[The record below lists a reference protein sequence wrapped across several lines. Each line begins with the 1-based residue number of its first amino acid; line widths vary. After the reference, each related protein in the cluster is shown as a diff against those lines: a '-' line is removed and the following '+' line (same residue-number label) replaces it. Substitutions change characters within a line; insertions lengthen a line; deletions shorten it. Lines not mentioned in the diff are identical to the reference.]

1 MFSSK
6 RKFSSKTQNLKKIII
21 KCKKTN
27 YMLFHKPST
36 KDDML
41 LKIPELVISTK
52 LIKQKRY
59 IKFLGVIVNE
69 CITWNN
75 LIRTVKNKVSKM

>member
-1 MFSSK
+1 
-6 RKFSSKTQNLKKIII
+6 
-21 KCKKTN
+21 
-27 YMLFHKPST
+27 MLFHKPST